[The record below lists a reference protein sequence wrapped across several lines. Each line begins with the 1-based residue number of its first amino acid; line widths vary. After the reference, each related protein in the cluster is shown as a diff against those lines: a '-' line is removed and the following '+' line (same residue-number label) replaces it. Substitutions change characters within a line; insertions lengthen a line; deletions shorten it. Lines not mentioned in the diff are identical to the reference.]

1 MKRFRDKNILIK
13 IFLLILLMVAPW
25 TLANYLD
32 EINPA
37 ILVQEDTSFYEIN
50 TCDISLS
57 EFLFSNIKYSY
68 QNHYFFNFNPNSPIK
83 CFGKIVGVSVNNE
96 GFFISI
102 GANPLINLLLQSAV
116 FLIGISFIKKDSSVY
131 VYNKTKHNLAMF
143 LQTYLFTF
151 SFYAEQRF
159 YSGTIYNFQFNNK
172 LSYLIIFI
180 IFYWINSNLI
190 FLLRQRIH
198 KLLYLIPLSFLF
210 QAIFQGTNLSL
221 FLIIYSYFGI
231 YSIITEK
238 YLSKFNKYYLFL
250 SIIWLLN
257 STGRYYL
264 DPGKLRGFTN
274 SIYEF
279 NSNLYWAVLFLLVIN
294 GIYYLFSTEIKNF
307 DFRIFIDN
315 FSLISIPLV
324 LISYI
329 GSNFPIINIFVEYYF
344 GLQRNITTQTNPF
357 MFNEWSEKLSWRG
370 MYQSA
375 ETIGEFYGLCL
386 MLLLYLY
393 FSKIKL
399 TNINKVSFIFSL
411 MGLYFSDN
419 RTATMLVLTFI
430 ISKLLIKYK
439 QKKYI
444 TVSLV
449 LSFISFLIYFIGYQN
464 FIYPYEYLS
473 SFLYNKSI
481 DYKIYYE
488 SSSFLNFL
496 DAEYKSDNIF
506 TFIFGIFSVLS
517 FLFNRSELWAL
528 FIARYNPTFIEL
540 LFGTGPLTFGNLYGE
555 INVLEPEAFYLPHSS
570 LLSYLVFF
578 GFIGILFL
586 IAVIFKTIYLNRKKI
601 NSFNILFLIF
611 LIVNIFKND
620 SLNYIA
626 NFTNYFLL
634 FLIIFKTPSY
644 VEKEFLKYKSKQ

>member
-1 MKRFRDKNILIK
+1 MFKAKSNLIK
-13 IFLLILLMVAPW
+13 FSLLILLLVTPW

-32 EINPA
+32 EITPN
-37 ILVQEDTSFYEIN
+37 ILVQEDISFYEIN

-57 EFLFSNIKYSY
+57 EFLFSNIKYAY
-68 QNHYFFNFNPNSPIK
+68 QKHYFFNFNSNSPIK
-83 CFGKIVGVSVNNE
+83 CFGKIVGVNVKND
-96 GFFISI
+96 GFYISI
-102 GANPLINLLLQSAV
+102 GTNPLLNLLLQSAV
-116 FLIGISFIKKDSSVY
+116 FLIGISFIKKDHGLFVY
-131 VYNKTKHNLAMF
+131 KKIKHNIAIF
-143 LQTYLFTF
+143 LLTYLFTF

-190 FLLRQRIH
+190 FLLWQRIN
-198 KLLYLIPLSFLF
+198 KLLYFLPISFLF
-210 QAIFQGTNLSL
+210 QAIFHGTNLSL

-238 YLSKFNKYYLFL
+238 YLNRFNKFYLLL

-279 NSNLYWAVLFLLVIN
+279 NSNLYWIVLFLLVLN
-294 GIYYLFSTEIKNF
+294 GVYYIYSSQSKNF
-307 DFRIFIDN
+307 EFRIFVDN
-315 FSLISIPLV
+315 FSFISIPIV

-329 GSNFPIINIFVEYYF
+329 GSNFPIINLYVEYYF
-344 GLQRNITTQTNPF
+344 GLQRNITTQTNPLK
-357 MFNEWSEKLSWRG
+357 FNEWSEKLSWRG

-393 FSKIKL
+393 FNKIKL
-399 TNINKVSFIFSL
+399 TNINKFSFIFSM

-419 RTATMLVLTFI
+419 RTVMLILLGFI
-430 ISKLLIKYK
+430 IFKFLIKYK
-439 QKKYI
+439 QKKYL
-444 TVSLV
+444 TVPVS
-449 LSFISFLIYFIGYQN
+449 LSFISLSIYIIGYQN

-473 SFLYNKSI
+473 TFLFNKAL

-488 SSSFLNFL
+488 TSSFLNFL
-496 DAEYKSDNIF
+496 ETKYNSDNLF
-506 TFIFGIFSVLS
+506 TFIFGMFSVIS
-517 FLFNRSELWAL
+517 YLFNRSELWAL
-528 FIARYNPTFIEL
+528 FIARYNPTYIEF

-555 INVLEPEAFYLPHSS
+555 INVLEPESFYLPHSS
-570 LLSYLVFF
+570 LLSFLVFF
-578 GFIGILFL
+578 GVIGLLL
-586 IAVIFKTIYLNRKKI
+586 ISIVVLKTVFSNRKKL
-601 NSFNILFLIF
+601 NSFKTLFLIF
-611 LIVNIFKND
+611 LIVNVFKND

-626 NFTNYFLL
+626 NFTNYLIL
-634 FLIIFKTPSY
+634 FLIIFKTTSFE
-644 VEKEFLKYKSKQ
+644 EKKIFQI